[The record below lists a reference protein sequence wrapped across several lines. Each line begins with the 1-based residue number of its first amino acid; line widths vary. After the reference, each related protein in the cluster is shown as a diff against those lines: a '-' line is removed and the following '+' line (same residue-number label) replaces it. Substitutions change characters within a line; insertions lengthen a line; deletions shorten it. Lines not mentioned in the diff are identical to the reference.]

1 MCPAGPG
8 TIAAPRRRGQQAYV
22 EESSGYGGFL
32 PLTTVEPSMPSPL
45 EFAVATL
52 IMAVGSAFQAAV
64 GLGLALLVVP
74 FLALIDTR
82 FVPGPMLFAGIALT
96 AATAYRDRGEID
108 RAILGLSFIGL
119 AIGTGIG
126 AVALKLVARA
136 YLPKLFGALILLAVL
151 VSVASPK
158 FAATPRALLA
168 GATVS
173 GIMGTMVGVHGP
185 AIALVL
191 QNREPAQ
198 VRATLGAFFA
208 VGYVM
213 AVASLAVVG
222 LFGWDELVLGTAL
235 LPGVGIGYLV
245 APAISKFINTT
256 ILRIAI
262 LVVSSVSAVG
272 LLFR

>member
-1 MCPAGPG
+1 
-8 TIAAPRRRGQQAYV
+8 
-22 EESSGYGGFL
+22 
-32 PLTTVEPSMPSPL
+32 MPSPL
-45 EFAVATL
+45 EFAAATL

-64 GLGLALLVVP
+64 GFGLALLVVP
-74 FLALIDTR
+74 FLALIDAR
-82 FVPGPMLFAGIALT
+82 FIPGPMLFAGIALT

-108 RAILGLSFIGL
+108 RAILGLSFVGL

-126 AVALKLVARA
+126 AIALKRVARA

-151 VSVASPK
+151 VSVASPR
-158 FAATPRALLA
+158 FAATRRALLA
-168 GATVS
+168 GSTVA

-208 VGYVM
+208 VGYIM
-213 AVASLAVVG
+213 AVTSLAVVG

-235 LPGVGIGYLV
+235 LPGVGIGYLI
-245 APAISKFINTT
+245 APAFSKFINTRV
-256 ILRIAI
+256 LRIAI
-262 LVVSSVSAVG
+262 LAVSAVSAVA
-272 LLFR
+272 LVLR